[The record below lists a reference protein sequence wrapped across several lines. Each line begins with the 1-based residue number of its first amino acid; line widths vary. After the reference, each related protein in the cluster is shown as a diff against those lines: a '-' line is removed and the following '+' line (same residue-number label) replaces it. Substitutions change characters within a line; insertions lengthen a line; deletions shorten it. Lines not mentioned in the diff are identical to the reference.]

1 MRKNSMQR
9 LPGLLIHLSFDALL
23 LLCAGA
29 FGATP
34 VVPALAQKPVP
45 QAIES
50 IAVVEILKRADA
62 DERFIQEIVTEA
74 RQPDPADK
82 LVAPLQA
89 LDADIR
95 KLSETFKR
103 GELQSLPAMELKSL
117 ERYWEFY
124 DSQLGVWRGELQRVT
139 ARYSEAAAELAKRR
153 AAWEAT
159 RMAAASGG
167 LPGALSERVDAIL
180 AEVARA
186 EEALSSRLKL
196 ARRGNSVQ
204 AAVDSNSKAVR
215 AASEDFDRRMLV
227 INAPPLS
234 EAWSNSAADGQ
245 VLSTMALQSTIQN
258 DFLAKYYA
266 AYAWKQRALGVAAL
280 VLLAL
285 LLWVSRRGRKLASNE
300 PEVQPSALVQ
310 QRPISSWLVVVLLG
324 VLYFDRDAPLI
335 LQQSALL
342 LAPIPVLR
350 LLPRGGYAVLGPW
363 PYIATG
369 LYLLHQLGF
378 LLVGT
383 PLLGTPLLARLY
395 LFVTGVLTLAVL
407 LWLLLRPRNQAR
419 ASAVAAHPRALRA
432 FGWLFVAAILVGMIA
447 NAVGNV
453 TLAEALTRG
462 VVVGGY
468 MGLVLYA
475 ARAVINALL
484 TELLARPAESG
495 LRVAVQHT
503 ESLRQS
509 LALVLNIAALAAWV
523 VVALNSFRVY
533 RPVAEWVSEML
544 SNPFEL
550 GQISITLG
558 GVLLFLVSVWVSFWL
573 AKMIR
578 IVLRDEVLP
587 NFKLP
592 HGAGNSIATLTY
604 YAVATIGLIV
614 ALAAAGFQLSQLT
627 IVVGALS
634 VGIGFGLQNIVN
646 NFVSGLIL
654 MFERPI
660 QPGDVVEVSGTSGTV
675 REIGMRATRLKTS
688 EGADVVVPNGTLLSQ
703 NLLNWT
709 LGEKSRR
716 LDVSVGVAYGSD
728 LKRVLEILLDAANTT
743 PGLATWP
750 VPSVTFVGIG
760 ASSLNFSI
768 SAWTNDFYNWGAIR
782 SNMTVRVYDTLRAA
796 GIEMPFPQQDLHLR
810 SISPEARADL
820 AGAGPRTPG

>member
-1 MRKNSMQR
+1 
-9 LPGLLIHLSFDALL
+9 
-23 LLCAGA
+23 
-29 FGATP
+29 
-34 VVPALAQKPVP
+34 
-45 QAIES
+45 
-50 IAVVEILKRADA
+50 
-62 DERFIQEIVTEA
+62 
-74 RQPDPADK
+74 
-82 LVAPLQA
+82 
-89 LDADIR
+89 
-95 KLSETFKR
+95 
-103 GELQSLPAMELKSL
+103 
-117 ERYWEFY
+117 
-124 DSQLGVWRGELQRVT
+124 
-139 ARYSEAAAELAKRR
+139 
-153 AAWEAT
+153 
-159 RMAAASGG
+159 
-167 LPGALSERVDAIL
+167 
-180 AEVARA
+180 
-186 EEALSSRLKL
+186 
-196 ARRGNSVQ
+196 
-204 AAVDSNSKAVR
+204 
-215 AASEDFDRRMLV
+215 
-227 INAPPLS
+227 
-234 EAWSNSAADGQ
+234 
-245 VLSTMALQSTIQN
+245 
-258 DFLAKYYA
+258 
-266 AYAWKQRALGVAAL
+266 
-280 VLLAL
+280 
-285 LLWVSRRGRKLASNE
+285 
-300 PEVQPSALVQ
+300 
-310 QRPISSWLVVVLLG
+310 
-324 VLYFDRDAPLI
+324 
-335 LQQSALL
+335 
-342 LAPIPVLR
+342 
-350 LLPRGGYAVLGPW
+350 
-363 PYIATG
+363 
-369 LYLLHQLGF
+369 
-378 LLVGT
+378 
-383 PLLGTPLLARLY
+383 
-395 LFVTGVLTLAVL
+395 
-407 LWLLLRPRNQAR
+407 
-419 ASAVAAHPRALRA
+419 
-432 FGWLFVAAILVGMIA
+432 
-447 NAVGNV
+447 
-453 TLAEALTRG
+453 
-462 VVVGGY
+462 
-468 MGLVLYA
+468 
-475 ARAVINALL
+475 
-484 TELLARPAESG
+484 
-495 LRVAVQHT
+495 
-503 ESLRQS
+503 
-509 LALVLNIAALAAWV
+509 
-523 VVALNSFRVY
+523 
-533 RPVAEWVSEML
+533 ML